1 MLEQISFKNLRLLC
15 NHKPKVLKQK
25 AALQACKNHTSLDNW
40 VLKTRH
46 CLGFVDA
53 SSIRQAPTKNV
64 MFVISNL
71 FNLKPKQFVGRKQKE
86 KQFHE
91 STWVEYVFSFV
102 WNKLNR
108 RRDESKTP
116 SYANTFF
123 GGITFLVPGHSLNFS
138 QFFIKIYNSWIKGL
152 SLLGLG
158 ILHFSMFS
166 VLPLRKT
173 ATRISVPVTHT
184 CKIPTVLRLQ

>member
-138 QFFIKIYNSWIKGL
+138 QFFIKIYNSWIKGWGWAFCTSRCSVYCHYVKL
-152 SLLGLG
+152 LPESLFQS
-158 ILHFSMFS
+158 HTPARSQPYCVFN
-166 VLPLRKT
+166 
-173 ATRISVPVTHT
+173 RI
-184 CKIPTVLRLQ
+184 